1 MDCKHVNEHLIE
13 FLYQELESDQ
23 MDQIES
29 HLQSC
34 EGCSQELAA
43 FESTRQLMRE
53 LPELEP
59 SSLVTNRLMQEAVR
73 SAQPDQ
79 PGLWERLTAGLRMMV
94 MHPAMTAAVV
104 LVVVLGISF
113 YAYRQTSP
121 PTGEP
126 VPDDLPPIRAPAAGH
141 IDKIS
146 SAEDLEEKTA
156 TVAKGAP
163 AAAPGI
169 TSQTE
174 GIEDESRREDQA
186 QVVARGADYDSTTR
200 DDKDRPVTLA
210 AKAKPT
216 DRRWAEPPAKK
227 RSQVMLRKGPPS
239 VARQLA
245 KAEEPKPR
253 AGKSAALDDLF
264 AKSGTRGTGGI
275 GSGRASTRYRPK
287 RRRRPRKAKAPSL
300 ANAYDVDSSGSSSN
314 AFKAPSAESV
324 APQAQPAPSY
334 GKGYYGKNKK
344 MSRAQLAQAWAI
356 RGNAA
361 TKAGKCELALSYYNQ
376 ALALNPK
383 LRKKLAPMVN
393 RCVGYKARQGQKA
406 VAKAQKQYP
415 KLAGMLEAAW
425 SQEREAQAKM
435 QNIAPPTKSPRA
447 ARSARRTKKTRA
459 KAKRARPAKRAAKK
473 RKPKDMPAAD
483 AYAK

>member
-1 MDCKHVNEHLIE
+1 MDCKHVNEHLID
-13 FLYQELESDQ
+13 FLYQELEPDQ

-34 EGCSQELAA
+34 QVCSQKLAA

-73 SAQPDQ
+73 SAQPEQ

-126 VPDDLPPIRAPAAGH
+126 VPDDLPPIRAPAAGQ

-146 SAEDLEEKTA
+146 SAEELEEKTA
-156 TVAKGAP
+156 TLAAKGAP

-169 TSQTE
+169 TSQSESE
-174 GIEDESRREDQA
+174 GIDEAKREDQA
-186 QVVARGADYDSTTR
+186 QVIARGADYMDR
-200 DDKDRPVTLA
+200 DKDRPVTLA
-210 AKAKPT
+210 SKAKPT

-227 RSQVMLRKGPPS
+227 RPQVMLRKGPPS

-245 KAEEPKPR
+245 KAEDPKPR
-253 AGKSAALDDLF
+253 GGKSALDDLF
-264 AKSGTRGTGGI
+264 AKSGTRGKAGL
-275 GSGRASTRYRPK
+275 GSGRASTANRPK
-287 RRRRPRKAKAPSL
+287 RRRARKAKAPSL
-300 ANAYDVDSSGSSSN
+300 ANAYGVDSSGGSN
-314 AFKAPSAESV
+314 AFKAPSAES
-324 APQAQPAPSY
+324 AKPMPQPAPSQAQ
-334 GKGYYGKNKK
+334 GYYGKNKK
-344 MSRAQLAQAWAI
+344 MSKAQLAQAWAL

-376 ALALNPK
+376 ALGLNPN
-383 LRKKLAPMVN
+383 LRKKLAPMIN
-393 RCVGYKARQGQKA
+393 RCVGHKARQGQKA

-425 SQEREAQAKM
+425 SEEREAQAKM

-447 ARSARRTKKTRA
+447 ARSARRSKKSRA

-473 RKPKDMPAAD
+473 EKPKDMPAAD
-483 AYAK
+483 AYAD